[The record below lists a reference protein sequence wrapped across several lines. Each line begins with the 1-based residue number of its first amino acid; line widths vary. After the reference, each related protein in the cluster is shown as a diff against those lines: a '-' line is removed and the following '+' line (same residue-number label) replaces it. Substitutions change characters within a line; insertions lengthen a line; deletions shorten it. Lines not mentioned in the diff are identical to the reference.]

1 MEEAEADQEHLEM
14 VKMQHGMEAEAEEAA
29 LDIGSARYGNGGAGY
44 QGVIYVRIP
53 YEQ

>member
-29 LDIGSARYGNGGAGY
+29 LDIQHEVQQDMETAALDTRA
-44 QGVIYVRIP
+44 
-53 YEQ
+53 